1 VIENVLSVSPKRVNR
16 SIVRRFSVRDIHLHV
31 MLADCELASNCSSI
45 SNERLRMYYGR
56 RVCEHPYD
64 SPRLENVKVSTTAER
79 KKPLLITRARMLNE
93 RSQIEPNAITRD
105 QTFVKSR
112 YEARR
117 KFFED
122 LERRDSLAAD
132 SVTLSRAKTTGA
144 NNEENKSIFEQN
156 FTVSPNE
163 KPRAHLVKLFDV
175 SLTNASTKKHIEN
188 MNDETRSSNN
198 VAVHSVAWA
207 NIAQPSFVKRVNI
220 EETKPSSHNII
231 SCINGGNQTEEQ
243 IGYHERAKSPT
254 IKTMVS
260 VKTKSSTT
268 CEDKSDLTIGTNN
281 EQQHALTTTITTNT
295 EVTLARSS
303 SETFQC
309 DNTNDNKKDSQ
320 LRSDLSSNMYDGR
333 SIDRHECDENKK
345 ASTDKEINDSKS
357 TELKKRNVRSW
368 IESSMC
374 ENNWLDSAETD
385 PYESYCNDITKI
397 VESIDVNI
405 ASSRTELDALPDTDT
420 CVKYNLDSTN
430 MSLIYSLTPPAA
442 VDQDESGNDDTS
454 RDLAEHS
461 SEWQSDST
469 RSDNDEPLSDY
480 IWIEPT
486 MKTECIKFT
495 RDGKSSSDSSY
506 AELEQPERHSASGSD
521 ILELPSCTIREL
533 KDIDGEVFLNGIN
546 ESANEIIADLNASD
560 EVSSLCD
567 AVEIARQIIAEIIES
582 IYILLH
588 LDSSIYD
595 LGIMREMVCNLINS
609 YRRECSLIE
618 SADQACMSDVFTT
631 IDNDVDNICR
641 IKGFL
646 GNLSSD
652 FDDND
657 NRDYEMEIHETNGRE
672 SPAVIEFCTV
682 AKKLPIVAVDNGA
695 LELNF
700 RVIKV
705 SADEYA
711 NIPPNAHLHLFD
723 NDHDIG
729 KPKGG
734 ESATVIKSE
743 METWPCER
751 CREEEE
757 SIREKL
763 NCLTPISE
771 EPDDA
776 FREIID
782 SASALKNTNDEPLR
796 HLETRDIIEETT
808 AAKKHVSLDDTY
820 TISEVSSVVISDN
833 DEMNDLE
840 ERCDV
845 WDSSIDCMSYSYE
858 TREFMRLEKALADTS
873 RLSA

>member
-1 VIENVLSVSPKRVNR
+1 
-16 SIVRRFSVRDIHLHV
+16 
-31 MLADCELASNCSSI
+31 
-45 SNERLRMYYGR
+45 MYYGR
-56 RVCEHPYD
+56 RVSEHPYD

-105 QTFVKSR
+105 RTFVKSR

-122 LERRDSLAAD
+122 LEHRDSLATD
-132 SVTLSRAKTTGA
+132 SVALSRAKTTGA
-144 NNEENKSIFEQN
+144 NNEENKSIEQN

-175 SLTNASTKKHIEN
+175 SLINASTKKYIEN
-188 MNDETRSSNN
+188 MNDETRLSNN

-207 NIAQPSFVKRVNI
+207 NIAQPTFVKRVNI
-220 EETKPSSHNII
+220 EETRPSSHNIM
-231 SCINGGNQTEEQ
+231 SCINGDNQTEEQ
-243 IGYHERAKSPT
+243 IGYYERAKSST

-260 VKTKSSTT
+260 VKTKSSTI
-268 CEDKSDLTIGTNN
+268 CEDKSNLTIGTNN
-281 EQQHALTTTITTNT
+281 EQHALTTTIMTNT
-295 EVTLARSS
+295 EMTLARSS

-320 LRSDLSSNMYDGR
+320 PLSDLSSNMYDGHA
-333 SIDRHECDENKK
+333 IDRYECDENKET
-345 ASTDKEINDSKS
+345 STDKEINGDLKS
-357 TELKKRNVRSW
+357 TELKKQNVRSW

-374 ENNWLDSAETD
+374 ESNWLDSAETD
-385 PYESYCNDITKI
+385 SYESYCNDITKI

-486 MKTECIKFT
+486 TKTECLKFT
-495 RDGKSSSDSSY
+495 QDRKSSSDSSY

-560 EVSSLCD
+560 EVSPLCD
-567 AVEIARQIIAEIIES
+567 AVEIVQQIIAEIIES

-595 LGIMREMVCNLINS
+595 LGIVREMVCNLINS

-618 SADQACMSDVFTT
+618 SADQACMSDVFTM
-631 IDNDVDNICR
+631 IGNDVDNICR

-657 NRDYEMEIHETNGRE
+657 NRDYEMGIHETDGRE

-705 SADEYA
+705 STDEYA
-711 NIPPNAHLHLFD
+711 NILPSALHLVN
-723 NDHDIG
+723 NDRDIG
-729 KPKGG
+729 KPKGS

-757 SIREKL
+757 EKIREKL

-782 SASALKNTNDEPLR
+782 SASALKNTNDESLR
-796 HLETRDIIEETT
+796 HLEARDIIEESM

-820 TISEVSSVVISDN
+820 TISEVSSVIISDN

-858 TREFMRLEKALADTS
+858 TKEFMRLEKALADTS